1 MKNDDKLDRGE
12 LIQGLLYSHTR
23 SNLNTIEAHQARA
36 GVEALVEILVE
47 RGVVDR
53 EEYEA
58 HRARADQRLREIYV
72 EKGMAVAIQEHET
85 SKYDVADPASI
96 DCENRVQLCKAACC
110 RLSFALSKEDVE
122 EGAVR
127 WDLGH
132 PYFIARASD
141 GCCSHLDPSSRACG
155 VYEQRPIP
163 CRKYDCS
170 KDERVWLD
178 FDKRVPNPRVGDAD
192 WPGCLGEQQQPP
204 VTKMPGGE
212 PA

>member
-1 MKNDDKLDRGE
+1 MDDDKTLDRGE

-36 GVEALVEILVE
+36 GVEALVELLVE

-53 EEYEA
+53 EQYEA
-58 HRARADQRLREIYV
+58 HRVRADERLRATYV
-72 EKGMAVAIQEHET
+72 EQGMAVAIQEHET
-85 SKYDVADPASI
+85 SKYDVPDPVSI

-122 EGAVR
+122 EGVVR
-127 WDLGH
+127 WNLGH
-132 PYFIARASD
+132 PYFIARTSD
-141 GCCSHLDPSSRACG
+141 GCCAHLDPSSRSCG

-163 CRKYDCS
+163 CRKYDCRT
-170 KDERVWLD
+170 DERVWLD
-178 FDKRVPNPRVGDAD
+178 FDKKVPNPRVGDAD
-192 WPGCLGEQQQPP
+192 WPGRLGKAQDSRPQGSPDRD
-204 VTKMPGGE
+204 